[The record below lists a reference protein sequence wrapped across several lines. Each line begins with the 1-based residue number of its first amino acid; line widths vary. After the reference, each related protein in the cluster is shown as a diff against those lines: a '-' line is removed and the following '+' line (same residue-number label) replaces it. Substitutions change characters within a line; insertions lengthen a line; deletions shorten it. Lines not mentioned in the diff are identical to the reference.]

1 MLKKYI
7 LISFLLF
14 NLISSKNIFAAGTA
28 AAAGSVATTQATG
41 AATGAAQG
49 AVTNKAAEVTGL
61 KDQIGEFFDTPV
73 GILVVAGIGTVYSGI
88 LYNAA
93 ATQEEES
100 KNNVKKIDKLIA
112 AYKDSW
118 IAYCPNGREN
128 LAEPDCYCYLDSGLQ
143 NPNRTKSQICIDLW
157 AKNSYKLSA
166 VAGDYNGLSKLV
178 DPVGCLTVKGQFD
191 ESCKCK
197 KFLDSKGNNA
207 CQKGTS
213 ITIPNTMVGAMMNSS
228 GLKEVMNFSA
238 NTANGNP
245 RLDTFSNGLLGS
257 KAIATNQL
265 LNRMI
270 SQAGGANAAGKV
282 QYADNKN
289 IGLIAKSVFGEK
301 AIAAAVA
308 NSQPVLSSVSSAPVN
323 PKAAELLK
331 STAAKAGLDFSGSG
345 KGLAN
350 RKGETKEAFAFNL
363 NGDSAAANGAGQL
376 QDFPTQEKTYKI
388 NSDISKDKGA
398 SLFDIIS
405 NRYIQSGLKRLFEE

>member
-1 MLKKYI
+1 MLKKYLFI
-7 LISFLLF
+7 FIIGAFISQKTF
-14 NLISSKNIFAAGTA
+14 SAGTE
-28 AAAGSVATTQATG
+28 AAAGSVLGAQAQG
-41 AATGAAQG
+41 AATGAVQNA
-49 AVTNKAAEVTGL
+49 AISKTAEVTGL
-61 KDQIGEFFDTPV
+61 KDKIGNFFDTPA
-73 GILVVAGIGTVYSGI
+73 GILVVSGIGTVYSGI

-93 ATQEEES
+93 AKQEEES
-100 KNNVKKIDKLIA
+100 KDNVKKIDKLIA
-112 AYKDSW
+112 SYKDSW

-128 LAEPDCYCYLDSGLQ
+128 LAEPDCYCYLDSGAQ
-143 NPNRTKSQICIDLW
+143 NPDRTKSQICIDLW

-166 VAGDYNGLSKLV
+166 VAGDYKGISKFV
-178 DPVGCLTVKGQFD
+178 DPVGCLTIAGQFD

-213 ITIPNTMVGAMMNSS
+213 ISIPNSMVGALMSNS

-245 RLDTFSNGLLGS
+245 RLDTFSNGILGS

-270 SQAGGANAAGKV
+270 TQAAGNSAGGKAEYANE
-282 QYADNKN
+282 KN
-289 IGLIAKSVFGEK
+289 VGSLAKSLFGEK
-301 AIAAAVA
+301 NIAAAVA
-308 NSQPVLSSVSSAPVN
+308 SSQPVLGSVTSAPVN

-331 STAAKAGLDFSGSG
+331 ATAAKAGLAFTGSG
-345 KGLAN
+345 RGLSN
-350 RKGETKEAFAFNL
+350 KKGETKEAFAFNL

-376 QDFPTQEKTYKI
+376 QDFPAVEKTYKI
-388 NSDISKDKGA
+388 KGDISKDKGA
-398 SLFDIIS
+398 SIFDIIS